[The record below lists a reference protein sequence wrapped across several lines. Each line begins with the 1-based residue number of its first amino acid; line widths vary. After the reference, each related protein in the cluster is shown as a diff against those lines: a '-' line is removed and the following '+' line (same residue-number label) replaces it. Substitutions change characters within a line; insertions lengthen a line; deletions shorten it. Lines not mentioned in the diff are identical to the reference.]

1 MAKNIDGVYEGDPK
15 KNPNVRRY
23 KTLKFMDVL
32 ENGIQVMD
40 STAITLCMDN
50 NIPLKLFAL
59 SQDGNIVKAV
69 CGQDVGTTVA
79 ADCET
84 ELY

>member
-1 MAKNIDGVYEGDPK
+1 
-15 KNPNVRRY
+15 
-23 KTLKFMDVL
+23 
-32 ENGIQVMD
+32 
-40 STAITLCMDN
+40 MDN

-59 SQDGNIVKAV
+59 SEEGNIVKAV
-69 CGQDVGTTVA
+69 CGMDIGTTVA